1 MLKLYNTLT
10 RKKEEFLPIHKDHV
24 GFYHCGPTVY
34 WTQHIGNLRGMTC
47 GDVVVRTLRYLG
59 YKVIHV
65 RNYTDVGH
73 LTSDS
78 DEGEDKVSKG
88 VRREGLTPKELS
100 QKYIDIFE
108 HDVAA
113 INMLD
118 PNFKPR
124 ATLHIPEMIEM
135 VKVLLEKGFAY
146 STDLA
151 VYFDVSKAKDYT
163 ALSRQVL
170 EDMDEGAGKGDVS
183 DPAKKH
189 HADFALWF
197 FKAGVHKNALQF
209 WPSPFHSHLVEHGE
223 GFPGWHIE
231 CSAMSKKYL
240 GPTVDI
246 HMGGIEHIP
255 IHHTNEI
262 AQSESANGVK
272 FVNYWIHNGHLV
284 VNNEKMA
291 KSSGTSF
298 SLVEILEKGF
308 SPLALR
314 YFYLQAQYRSAQ
326 NFTWEAMQSAEAG
339 LKRIYNQI
347 EALGKRMG
355 HVDAG
360 LKAKFIEALSDDF
373 NTPVALSVLQDVL
386 KSDLSNE
393 DKLATLID
401 FDKVLGLDFE
411 KVLHTKPIE
420 IPGDIQ
426 KILDQRSDAR
436 KNKDFKKS
444 DELRDL
450 LKEKGFVVSD
460 TKEGQKLERQ

>member
-1 MLKLYNTLT
+1 
-10 RKKEEFLPIHKDHV
+10 
-24 GFYHCGPTVY
+24 
-34 WTQHIGNLRGMTC
+34 MTC

>member
-1 MLKLYNTLT
+1 M
-10 RKKEEFLPIHKDHV
+10 R
-24 GFYHCGPTVY
+24 
-34 WTQHIGNLRGMTC
+34 
-47 GDVVVRTLRYLG
+47 
-59 YKVIHV
+59 
-65 RNYTDVGH
+65 
-73 LTSDS
+73 
-78 DEGEDKVSKG
+78 
-88 VRREGLTPKELS
+88 
-100 QKYIDIFE
+100 
-108 HDVAA
+108 
-113 INMLD
+113 
-118 PNFKPR
+118 
-124 ATLHIPEMIEM
+124 
-135 VKVLLEKGFAY
+135 
-146 STDLA
+146 
-151 VYFDVSKAKDYT
+151 
-163 ALSRQVL
+163 
-170 EDMDEGAGKGDVS
+170 
-183 DPAKKH
+183 
-189 HADFALWF
+189 
-197 FKAGVHKNALQF
+197 
-209 WPSPFHSHLVEHGE
+209 
-223 GFPGWHIE
+223 
-231 CSAMSKKYL
+231 
-240 GPTVDI
+240 
-246 HMGGIEHIP
+246 
-255 IHHTNEI
+255 
-262 AQSESANGVK
+262 
-272 FVNYWIHNGHLV
+272 
-284 VNNEKMA
+284 